1 MKIKQKIEKI
11 FASKKRKISI
21 LNTNAPKSSHQ
32 DKNFEKTHSQNKTA
46 WYKRNIFI
54 LIGLFF
60 FLMGGILTY
69 KLSPIPFGFSFAA
82 SFYLCIGG
90 LFFTLFM
97 VSFRLLKKPGIL
109 KKIIGSLLLLVTV
122 IPFTSIFILLIDHRV
137 LHFQS
142 LPPKMTE
149 EKWLDDLM
157 FLKEELPKRHPDFFS
172 LVSRNK
178 FYSTIED
185 IEKRIPTLTD
195 NQIMMEFFK
204 VVALPNDDHTEP
216 NFLPCY
222 NLHFF
227 PLKIFLFDDGWYVT
241 ETSRKFK
248 STFGSRLIKIG
259 GMPIED
265 VYNLY
270 KPYLAAENEYAKID
284 RFSFFT
290 MVAEWLQSQGIIE
303 EIKKGTFTLV
313 NAKGEH
319 YSIAMKPVKLI
330 PFGYWYIIRRVE
342 NISSPAITNA
352 RKDYYWFEFLDESNT
367 LYFQFNAVVNQ
378 SSKNTIRQF
387 AERFSTYINTHEFD
401 RLVIDIRNNFGGG
414 GQLLF
419 NLMDIFKNNKEINQK
434 GKLFVIIGRTT
445 HSAAV
450 MFASMLKNNTKA
462 IFVGEPTHQGP
473 LFYSTPTTVRLPNSR
488 LEFSVSS
495 RFTPASVSCD
505 KSQWIAPDIP
515 VKYTYQ
521 DFIDNRDPAMEA
533 ILAFK
538 TKEIE
543 TVDLEPKTVEKYTG
557 RYVFSPYQI
566 LTIERQED
574 RLAFSI
580 DDFHARGYT
589 QVKSDLYPISERN
602 FLTDIKDVT
611 LQFPS
616 DEQTPAKNLILKWG
630 DSEMVLQR
638 AQDGF
643 LLPMELIS
651 QGKIKEGMTA
661 FLENREEQIQ
671 SNPYLEANLNSI
683 GYRYLRDKKYRE
695 AIEIFKLNVEL
706 FPHSSNVY
714 DSLGD
719 AYRLNGDKELAIQ
732 NYQKSLELNPDNTNA
747 ERMLKSLEKID
758 K

>member
-1 MKIKQKIEKI
+1 MKIKQ
-11 FASKKRKISI
+11 
-21 LNTNAPKSSHQ
+21 
-32 DKNFEKTHSQNKTA
+32 NFEETKSQKKTY

-54 LIGLFF
+54 LIGIFF

-69 KLSPIPFGFSFAA
+69 KLSPIPFGFLFRA

-90 LFFTLFM
+90 LFLTLFM
-97 VSFRLLKKPGIL
+97 ISFRLLKKTGIL
-109 KKIIGSLLLLVTV
+109 KKIIGSLLSLFTL
-122 IPFTSIFILLIDHRV
+122 ILFTSIITLLIDHRI
-137 LHFQS
+137 LYFQGF
-142 LPPKMTE
+142 PPEMTK
-149 EKWLDDLM
+149 EKWLEDLI
-157 FLKEELPKRHPDFFS
+157 FLKEELPKRHPGFFS
-172 LVSRNK
+172 LVSREK
-178 FYSTIED
+178 FYGTIED

-204 VVALPNDDHTEP
+204 VVALPNDDHTLP
-216 NFLPCY
+216 NFLLCY
-222 NLHFF
+222 NLHFY
-227 PLKIFLFDDGWYVT
+227 PLKIFLFDDGWYIT

-248 STFGSRLIKIG
+248 STVGSRLIKIG
-259 GMPIED
+259 DMPIAD

-270 KPYLAAENEYAKID
+270 KPYFAAENEYAKID
-284 RFSFFT
+284 RFSLFT
-290 MVAEWLQSQGIIE
+290 IMAEWLQSQGIIE
-303 EIKKGTFTLV
+303 EIKKGTFTLI

-319 YSIAMKPVKLI
+319 YSVTMKPVKLI
-330 PFGYWYIIRRVE
+330 PFGYWYIGRTVE
-342 NISSPAITNA
+342 NISSPWIANQ
-352 RKDYYWFEFLDESNT
+352 RKDNYWFEFIDDSNT
-367 LYFQFNAVVNQ
+367 LYFQFNKVYNQ

-387 AERFSTYINTHEFD
+387 AERFSAYINTHQFD
-401 RLVIDIRNNFGGG
+401 RLVIDIRNNFGGNG
-414 GQLLF
+414 PLLF
-419 NLMDIFKNNKEINQK
+419 DLMDVIKSNKKINQK

-473 LFYSTPTTVRLPNSR
+473 IFYSTARMIKLPNSR

-495 RFTPASVSCD
+495 RLTPASVSCD
-505 KSQWIAPDIP
+505 KSKWIAPDIP

-557 RYVFSPYQI
+557 RYVFSPNQV

-580 DDFHARGYT
+580 DDFNVRSHT

-643 LLPMELIS
+643 LLPLKLIS

-661 FLENREEQIQ
+661 FLENKEEEIKN
-671 SNPYLEANLNSI
+671 NPYLEANLNDL
-683 GYRYLRDKKYRE
+683 GYRYLRDKKYKK

-714 DSLGD
+714 DSLGE
-719 AYRLNGDKELAIQ
+719 AYMLNGDKELAIQ
-732 NYQKSLELNPDNTNA
+732 NYQKSLELDPDNTNA
-747 ERMLKSLEKID
+747 HMMLKKLRKN
-758 K
+758 

>member
-1 MKIKQKIEKI
+1 MKINPQKK
-11 FASKKRKISI
+11 A
-21 LNTNAPKSSHQ
+21 T
-32 DKNFEKTHSQNKTA
+32 

-60 FLMGGILTY
+60 FLVGGILTY
-69 KLSPIPFGFSFAA
+69 KLSPIPFGFSFTA

-97 VSFRLLKKPGIL
+97 ISFRLLKKTRIL
-109 KKIIGSLLLLVTV
+109 KKIVGSLLLLVTLV
-122 IPFTSIFILLIDHRV
+122 LFTSIITLLIDHRV
-137 LHFQS
+137 LYFQS
-142 LPPKMTE
+142 LPPKMTN
-149 EKWLDDLM
+149 EKWLEDLM
-157 FLKEELPKRHPDFFS
+157 FLKEELPKRHPGFFS

-178 FYSTIED
+178 FYGMIED
-185 IEKRIPTLTD
+185 IKKEIPSLTD
-195 NQIMMEFFK
+195 SQIMMGFFK
-204 VVALPNDDHTEP
+204 VVASPNDNHTQP
-216 NFLPCY
+216 NFLTCY
-222 NLHFF
+222 NLHFY
-227 PLKIFLFDDGWYVT
+227 PLKIFLFDDGWYIT
-241 ETSRKFK
+241 EASRKFK
-248 STFGSRLIKIG
+248 STVGSRLIKIG
-259 GMPIED
+259 GMPIAD

-270 KPYLAAENEYAKID
+270 KPYFAAENEYAEID
-284 RFSFFT
+284 RFSFFAI
-290 MVAEWLQSQGIIE
+290 VAEWLQAQGINE

-313 NAKGEH
+313 NTKGEH
-319 YSIAMKPVKLI
+319 YSVTMKPVKLI
-330 PFGYWYIIRRVE
+330 PFGYWYFVRKVE
-342 NISSPAITNA
+342 NTSSPAITNQ
-352 RKDYYWFEFLDESNT
+352 RKDYYWFEFLDDSNT
-367 LYFQFNAVVNQ
+367 LYFQFNAVYNQ

-387 AERFSTYINTHEFD
+387 AERFSAYINTHQFD
-401 RLVIDIRNNFGGG
+401 RLVIDIRINFGGD

-419 NLMDIFKNNKEINQK
+419 DLMDVIKNNKKIDQK

-450 MFASMLKNNTKA
+450 MFASMLKNKTTA

-473 LFYSTPTTVRLPNSR
+473 LFYSTPTTVKLPNSR

-495 RFTPASVSCD
+495 RLTPASVSCD

-543 TVDLEPKTVEKYTG
+543 TVDLEPETVEKYTG
-557 RYVFSPYQI
+557 RYVFSPYQV

-580 DDFHARGYT
+580 DDFHVRSLT

-616 DEQTPAKNLILKWG
+616 DEQKPAKNLILKWG

-638 AQDGF
+638 AQDEF

-661 FLENREEQIQ
+661 FLENKEEQIK
-671 SNPYLEANLNSI
+671 SNPYLEGNLNSL
-683 GYRYLRDKKYRE
+683 GYRYLRDKKYKE
-695 AIEIFKLNVEL
+695 AIEIFILNVEL
-706 FPHSSNVY
+706 FPDSSNVY
-714 DSLGD
+714 DSLGE
-719 AYRLNGDKELAIQ
+719 AYMMNGDKELAIQ
-732 NYQKSLELNPDNTNA
+732 NYEKTLELNPDNTNA
-747 ERMLKSLEKID
+747 ERILKNLRKSEK
-758 K
+758 